1 MLAAGWLAVS
11 VVRRPRWGRERDETA
26 GDCGRVRLASRKWRG
41 TSNQAA
47 LPKQEAKPTSVR
59 RDAVTWPPAN
69 PAGCKGQSKPR
80 RAPEQEPDPRRCV
93 PRALP
98 SRSPLWLSPYV
109 SNQAYAC
116 DVPTRRRVYIGYLAV
131 HGLFPLRCV
140 PNSVMFPKPSS
151 TVVVYIWINTKGRNW
166 W

>member
-80 RAPEQEPDPRRCV
+80 RAPEQEPDRPTTM
-93 PRALP
+93 RAA
-98 SRSPLWLSPYV
+98 RSSIALTSELIIY
-109 SNQAYAC
+109 C
-116 DVPTRRRVYIGYLAV
+116 T
-131 HGLFPLRCV
+131 
-140 PNSVMFPKPSS
+140 PKRA
-151 TVVVYIWINTKGRNW
+151 THA
-166 W
+166 

>member
-69 PAGCKGQSKPR
+69 PAGAPPHLAAKGKANPGAR
-80 RAPEQEPDPRRCV
+80 R
-93 PRALP
+93 
-98 SRSPLWLSPYV
+98 SRSRTYDTTMRAARSSIAL
-109 SNQAYAC
+109 
-116 DVPTRRRVYIGYLAV
+116 T
-131 HGLFPLRCV
+131 
-140 PNSVMFPKPSS
+140 SVLISYTVLPKRA
-151 TVVVYIWINTKGRNW
+151 THA
-166 W
+166 